1 MKLEQVL
8 NRFLKKQG
16 FDCAAREDDYFFYE
30 YSRSAI
36 CFTTKSDE
44 RMDRLFREFAVRLGL
59 AIDCGDFLLAFFHE
73 LGHHETM
80 DLLEE
85 EDYIFSQDVKGT
97 LTASDKDCEIYFNL
111 PDEIEATLWAID
123 YINANEEIIKKLKKS
138 IDKAIQLCYYNYR
151 KKQREV
157 NNYAD

>member
-1 MKLEQVL
+1 MKLERVL
-8 NRFLKKQG
+8 NKFLKKQG
-16 FDCAAREDDYFFYE
+16 FDCVARKDDYFFYE
-30 YSRSAI
+30 YSKSTI
-36 CFTTKSDE
+36 CFTVKSDE

-59 AIDCGDFLLAFFHE
+59 AIECGDFLLAFFHE

-111 PDEIEATLWAID
+111 PDEIEATLWAIN

-138 IDKAIQLCYYNYR
+138 VDKQ
-151 KKQREV
+151 
-157 NNYAD
+157 

>member
-1 MKLEQVL
+1 MKLERVL

-16 FDCAAREDDYFFYE
+16 FDCVAREDDYFFYG
-30 YSRSAI
+30 YARSVI

-59 AIDCGDFLLAFFHE
+59 EIECGDFLLAFFHE

-80 DLLEE
+80 DLIEE
-85 EDYIFSQDVKGT
+85 EDYFFSQDVKGT
-97 LTASDKDCEIYFNL
+97 LTASDNDCEIYFNL

-138 IDKAIQLCYYNYR
+138 IDKAI
-151 KKQREV
+151 
-157 NNYAD
+157 